1 MGCSLNGLFQLLL
14 LPHRLNLRLG
24 QFDLLKL
31 LYLQISRFWVIGY
44 LILVSRLEWT
54 YLLVRIYSQ
63 LLQVVLAAFMHGLLV
78 LVNFLVYRYIHMAQ
92 TFRVRFVTSLLDLLL
107 EHWIPFELSIDFQ
120 LRYSLP
126 LAGSV
131 VDVEQT
137 FWLLPPIPLRSIIVA
152 IAHMMLADDTFH
164 GFL

>member
-1 MGCSLNGLFQLLL
+1 M
-14 LPHRLNLRLG
+14 
-24 QFDLLKL
+24 
-31 LYLQISRFWVIGY
+31 
-44 LILVSRLEWT
+44 
-54 YLLVRIYSQ
+54 RIYSQ

-92 TFRVRFVTSLLDLLL
+92 TLRVRFVTSLLDLLL
-107 EHWIPFELSIDFQ
+107 VHWIPFELSIDFQ

-137 FWLLPPIPLRSIIVA
+137 FWLLSPIPLRGIIVA
-152 IAHMMLADDTFH
+152 IAHMMLADDAFH